1 MCRWIDFLSLRQT
14 RKFVLGVPDIGSI
27 LSQLRGNGLL
37 LGVEEGH
44 RDKVF
49 ASKHKNS
56 RPCVNRWLQGW
67 ALGPGYHGKLKVLS
81 AGFH

>member
-1 MCRWIDFLSLRQT
+1 MCRWIDFLSLRQS
-14 RKFVLGVPDIGSI
+14 RRFVLGVPDIGNI
-27 LSQLRGNGLL
+27 LDQLRGNGLL

-56 RPCVNRWLQGW
+56 RPCVNNQGW
-67 ALGPGYHGKLKVLS
+67 ALGPGYRGKLKVLS

>member
-14 RKFVLGVPDIGSI
+14 RRFVLGVPDIGSI
-27 LSQLRGNGLL
+27 LGQLRGNGLL

-49 ASKHKNS
+49 ASKHKKLQAL
-56 RPCVNRWLQGW
+56 CQQMLQGW
-67 ALGPGYHGKLKVLS
+67 ALGPGYHGE
-81 AGFH
+81 